1 MLRISWKE
9 HKHNKEVLNM
19 MKTSLKLMKIIKK
32 RKFEYFKQ
40 FIRRPNSIQR
50 LLLEARIDGKK
61 VRGRPRTTWMDNI
74 KDWLNL
80 SYKECTKM
88 QRTERSGDPQHSTC
102 CEQTKPDDDDVHRLS
117 HGHIYTFSI

>member
-9 HKHNKEVLNM
+9 HKPNEEVLNM

-32 RKFEYFKQ
+32 RKCEYFGN

-50 LLLEARIDGKK
+50 MLLEARIDGK
-61 VRGRPRTTWMDNI
+61 RGRKRPRTMWMDNI

-80 SYKECTKM
+80 RYKECIKK
-88 QRTERSGDPQHSTC
+88 C
-102 CEQTKPDDDDVHRLS
+102 
-117 HGHIYTFSI
+117 